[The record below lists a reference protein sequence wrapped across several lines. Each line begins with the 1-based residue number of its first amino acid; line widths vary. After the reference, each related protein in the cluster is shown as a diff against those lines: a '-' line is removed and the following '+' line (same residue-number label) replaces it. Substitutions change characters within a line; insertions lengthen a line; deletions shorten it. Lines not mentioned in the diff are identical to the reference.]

1 MCEHVYCVYCVY
13 CVWACVLCVLCI
25 VCFVYCLYQLCAC
38 FSHVRQLNHCATHS
52 NVQCNP
58 IQIRVYFCEEWR
70 KHYSQS
76 VVKRTFWISLSIQGH
91 DLSNFVTSLRANRS
105 WMSDCQKKMES
116 GKFTESSDFYREHLP
131 TLSKTSENGNLKSCR
146 KSLQLTFFR
155 WLFVIWAWECALV
168 MISDQWKNDLAV
180 SAEIKWSAASQI
192 AAGFELVTW

>member
-116 GKFTESSDFYREHLP
+116 GWWESSQNRVTFIESTCQHWAKQVKVGIWNHAEKVCSFVSSLRVKRSWMSDCQNKMESGRW
-131 TLSKTSENGNLKSCR
+131 KS
-146 KSLQLTFFR
+146 
-155 WLFVIWAWECALV
+155 
-168 MISDQWKNDLAV
+168 
-180 SAEIKWSAASQI
+180 
-192 AAGFELVTW
+192 